1 MHFLL
6 GLEGLPAFQTL
17 RLADALGDVTGR
29 RISLTIREF
38 FMLDAE
44 ERDEQARARV
54 NRLLHAEPMPS
65 GGPDENI
72 VLVVP
77 RHGTRSAWSSKA
89 GDILKRCGFGRASRI
104 ERGLRIKLSGVTAA
118 ELTPAAREVLHD
130 RMTETVVDSM
140 ADLEHWFDPP
150 PTDTLEQIE
159 LGSDPAGALAAANR
173 AYGLALNDEEIDY
186 LADAYCRIG
195 RNPTDAELMMFAQA
209 NSEHCRHKIFNATWQ
224 VDGETRGNSL
234 FGMIRSTH
242 AATPDG
248 VITAYDDNAAVIEGF
263 DATLFCPAGE
273 ASSWIEQPRR
283 LHAQIKVE
291 THNHPT
297 AISPD
302 PGAATGAG
310 GEIRDEAATG
320 RGGRPVA
327 GLAGFA
333 VGDLRIPSH
342 PMPWEHAPLP
352 PGRIA
357 TPLDIMLEG
366 PIGAAR
372 FNNEFGR
379 PNLCGYFR
387 TFSQQID
394 DRLWGYFKPIMLAG
408 GMGTIAEG
416 QTEKHA
422 LEAGYRVIVLGG
434 PSMMIGLGGG
444 AASSL
449 HSGQSSEQL
458 DYASVQRAN
467 PEMQRRA
474 QEVIDQCWML
484 GADNPIASIHDVG
497 AGGLSNAIPELLHDG
512 GVGGRL
518 QLRSIPTAD
527 PSMSPMAIWCNESQE
542 RYVLAVSERGLDV
555 LEAICR
561 RERCPMADLGP
572 ATEAHVLR
580 VEDGDAACGDA
591 CRDACLDKRTPVDLD
606 LDVLL
611 GKTPSLEIRATRLE
625 TPAPDEGIAGID
637 LNEAVDRVL
646 QVPAVG
652 SKQFLITIGDRTVGG
667 LSARDQMVGPWQ
679 VPVADCAVT
688 LTDYRSYTGTAMAVG
703 ERTPLA
709 VWNAPASGRMA
720 VAEALLNL
728 AGTPLPGRNRIKLSA
743 NWMAA
748 ARAPGQDAALRAT
761 VEAVADDFCQALELS
776 IPVGKDSLSMQTRWE
791 ADGSEHAMTA
801 PVSLNV
807 TAFSP
812 VPDVR
817 GCITPELRRD
827 CGETDLLL
835 LAPPERRMGGS
846 ALAMAFGRA
855 LGAVPDVEEPRMLA
869 ALFDTVQSLVA
880 EERLLAVHDRSD
892 GGLLTTALEMALAGH
907 AGVALELPDDCPP
920 VAALFNEEAGLVVQC
935 RAADTE
941 PLLEALGR
949 AGLAQW
955 TTRIGRVVGG
965 NQAGDGRLTVKHAGA
980 IVLDRD
986 LADLNRLW
994 AATSYR
1000 MQRLR
1005 DNPDCADEEYAALA
1019 DWSRPGLQPVVAFDC
1034 AAPAVTRGA
1043 RPGVAV
1049 LREQGV
1055 NGQREMAM
1063 AFHMAGFE
1071 TVDVHMSDLET
1082 GRRRLDEFHGL
1093 AVCGGFSFGD
1103 VLGAGRGW
1111 ARSILFNEGMRDQ
1124 FQRFFEDRGKFAL
1137 GVCNGCQVLSS
1148 MAGIIPGTDNWP
1160 RFVHN
1165 RSRQFEAR
1173 LSLVEIIESPSVMFA
1188 GMAGSRLPVA
1198 TAHGEGRADFGRS
1211 ADARRTPVAVRYV
1224 DAAGAPAQAYPANPN
1239 GSPDGVTGLCNAD
1252 GRVTILMPHP
1262 ERLLRPVNYSWAP
1275 PQWRDE
1281 WGDWSPWMRMFEN
1294 ARAWLD

>member
-1 MHFLL
+1 MHFHL
-6 GLEGLPAFQTL
+6 GLEGLPAFQTR
-17 RLADALGDVTGR
+17 RLAAALGDCLNCDV
-29 RISLTIREF
+29 SLTIREF
-38 FMLDAE
+38 FLLDAE
-44 ERDEQARARV
+44 EPDEQARAQL
-54 NRLLHAEPMPS
+54 NRLLHAEPMPAGDS
-65 GGPDENI
+65 DDNI
-72 VLVVP
+72 ILVVP
-77 RHGTRSAWSSKA
+77 RYGTRSAWSSKA
-89 GDILKRCGFGRASRI
+89 GDILKRCGFGRAGRI
-104 ERGLRIKLSGVTAA
+104 ERGLRVELGGVSAA
-118 ELTPAAREVLHD
+118 QLTPAAREALHD
-130 RMTETVVDSM
+130 RMTETVVDSV
-140 ADLEHWFDPP
+140 ADLRHWFEPP
-150 PTDTLEQIE
+150 PTDTLAEIE
-159 LGSDPAGALAAANR
+159 LGSDPAGALAVANR
-173 AYGLALNDEEIDY
+173 DYGLALNDEEIDY
-186 LADAYCRIG
+186 LADAYRRIG

-224 VDGETRGNSL
+224 IDGQLRDNSL

-242 AATPDG
+242 AATPAG

-263 DATLFCPAGE
+263 DATLFSPSGE
-273 ASSWIEQPRR
+273 ASSWTERPRR

-333 VGDLRIPSH
+333 VGDLRLPAH
-342 PMPWEHAPLP
+342 PMAWERAPLP

-387 TFSQQID
+387 TFSQQVD

-416 QTEKHA
+416 QTEKFP
-422 LEAGYRVIVLGG
+422 LKAGYRVIVLGG

-484 GADNPIASIHDVG
+484 GEDNPIASIHDVG

-518 QLRSIPTAD
+518 ELRSIPTAD

-542 RYVLAVSERGLDV
+542 RYVLAVSEPGLDV

-572 ATEAHVLR
+572 ATEEHLLHL
-580 VEDGDAACGDA
+580 GDCKASG
-591 CRDACLDKRTPVDLD
+591 TPVDLD
-606 LDVLL
+606 LDMLL
-611 GKTPSLEIRATRLE
+611 GKTPRLEIRAISLE
-625 TPAPDEGIAGID
+625 TSTPDEGIAGID

-688 LTDYRSYTGTAMAVG
+688 ITDYRSYTGTAMAVG

-728 AGTPLPGRNRIKLSA
+728 AGTPLSGRNRIKLSA

-761 VEAVADDFCQALELS
+761 VEAVADQFCQALDLA

-817 GCITPELRRD
+817 ASITPELRRD
-827 CGETDLLL
+827 CGDTDLLL
-835 LAPPERRMGGS
+835 LAPPARRMGGS

-855 LGAVPDVEEPRMLA
+855 LGPVPDVEEPRMLA
-869 ALFDTVQSLVA
+869 ALFDTVQSMVA
-880 EERLLAVHDRSD
+880 EQRLLALHDRSD
-892 GGLLTTALEMALAGH
+892 GGLLTTVLEMALAGH
-907 AGVALELPDDCPP
+907 AGVALELPDDCEP
-920 VAALFNEEAGLVVQC
+920 VAGLFNEETGLVVQC
-935 RAADTE
+935 RSGDTGD
-941 PLLEALGR
+941 LLDVLDR

-955 TTRIGRVVGG
+955 TTRIGRVISE
-965 NQAGDGRLTVKHAGA
+965 NHPGDGRLSVTHAGA
-980 IVLDRD
+980 TVLDRD

-1000 MQRLR
+1000 IQRLR

-1019 DWSRPGLQPVVAFDC
+1019 DWKRPGLKPVVNFKRV
-1034 AAPAVTRGA
+1034 APAVNSRA
-1043 RPGVAV
+1043 RPTVAV

-1063 AFHMAGFE
+1063 AFHAAGFE
-1071 TVDVHMSDLET
+1071 AVDVHMSDLET

-1111 ARSILFNEGMRDQ
+1111 ARSILFHEAMREE

-1148 MAGIIPGTDNWP
+1148 LAGIIPGSDNWP

-1173 LSLVEIIESPSVMFA
+1173 LSLVEIVESPSIMLA

-1198 TAHGEGRADFGRS
+1198 TAHGEGRADFGGS
-1211 ADARRTPVAVRYV
+1211 NDARGAPVAVRYV
-1224 DAAGAPAQAYPANPN
+1224 DPNGAPARTYPDNPN

-1262 ERLLRPVNYSWAP
+1262 ERLLRSVNYSWAP
-1275 PQWRDE
+1275 PQ

-1294 ARAWLD
+1294 ARAWLG

>member
-6 GLEGLPAFQTL
+6 GLESPPEFQTL
-17 RLADALGDVTGR
+17 RLAETLGDVMGR
-29 RISLTIREF
+29 RVSLSIREF
-38 FMLDAE
+38 FLLDAE
-44 ERDEQARARV
+44 EPDHQARARM
-54 NRLLHAEPMPS
+54 NRLLHAEPMP
-65 GGPDENI
+65 PDRADDNI

-89 GDILKRCGFGRASRI
+89 GDILKRCGFERPSRL
-104 ERGLRIKLSGVTAA
+104 ERGLRIELDGVKASALET
-118 ELTPAAREVLHD
+118 AAREVLYD
-130 RMTETVVDSM
+130 RMTETVVDAL
-140 ADLEHWFDPP
+140 ADLQHWFDPP
-150 PTDTLEQIE
+150 PTDTLAEIE
-159 LGSDPAGALAAANR
+159 LGSDPTGALAAANR
-173 AYGLALNDEEIDY
+173 KYGLALNDEEIDY
-186 LADAYCRIG
+186 LADAYRRIG

-224 VDGETRGNSL
+224 VDGEPRGNSL
-234 FGMIRSTH
+234 FGMVRSTH

-263 DATLFCPAGE
+263 DATLFCPVGE
-273 ASSWIEQPRR
+273 ASSWTEQPRR

-342 PMPWEHAPLP
+342 PMPWEHAPPP

-561 RERCPMADLGP
+561 RERCPMADLGS
-572 ATEAHVLR
+572 ATAEHVLH
-580 VEDGDAACGDA
+580 VADCKAPG
-591 CRDACLDKRTPVDLD
+591 TPVDLD

-611 GKTPSLEIRATRLE
+611 GKTPSLEIRATSLE

-791 ADGSEHAMTA
+791 ADGSEHAITA

-807 TAFSP
+807 TAFAP
-812 VPDVR
+812 VSDVR
-817 GCITPELRRD
+817 AGITPELRRD
-827 CGETDLLL
+827 CGATDLLL

-869 ALFDTVQSLVA
+869 ALFDAVQSMVA
-880 EERLLAVHDRSD
+880 EKRLLALHDRSD
-892 GGLLTTALEMALAGH
+892 GGLLTTVLEMALAGH
-907 AGVALELPDDCPP
+907 AGVALQLPADCEP
-920 VAALFNEEAGLVVQC
+920 VAELFNEEAGLVVQC
-935 RAADTE
+935 RAAETGS
-941 PLLEALGR
+941 LLEALDR

-955 TTRIGRVVGG
+955 TTRIGRVIVG
-965 NQAGDGRLTVKHAGA
+965 NQAGEGRLSVTHAGVT
-980 IVLDRD
+980 VLDRD

-1000 MQRLR
+1000 IQRLR

-1019 DWSRPGLQPVVAFDC
+1019 DWNRPGLQPVVTFDR
-1034 AAPAVTRGA
+1034 AAPEVGSRA
-1043 RPGVAV
+1043 RPRVAV

-1063 AFHMAGFE
+1063 AFHAAGFE
-1071 TVDVHMSDLET
+1071 AVDVHMSDLET

-1111 ARSILFNEGMRDQ
+1111 ARSILFNEGMRDR
-1124 FQRFFEDRGKFAL
+1124 FQRFFEDRGKFVL

-1148 MAGIIPGTDNWP
+1148 LAGIIPGTGHWP

-1173 LSLVEIIESPSVMFA
+1173 LSLVEIVESSSIMLA

-1198 TAHGEGRADFGRS
+1198 TAHGEGRACFGSS
-1211 ADARRTPVAVRYV
+1211 ADARQAPVAVRYI
-1224 DAAGAPAQAYPANPN
+1224 DAGGAPARAYPDNPN
-1239 GSPDGVTGLCNAD
+1239 GSPDGVTGLCNDD

-1275 PQWRDE
+1275 PQWPE
-1281 WGDWSPWMRMFEN
+1281 KWGDWSPWMRMFEN
-1294 ARAWLD
+1294 ARNWVD